1 MFIYIFCH
9 LFIVEWVYVVFR
21 SFVTNLQD
29 TIEVLFSFPDRQP
42 LALAPLAC
50 TTLSGILS
58 LSKCAIV
65 IKERDVLQE

>member
-29 TIEVLFSFPDRQP
+29 TIEVLFSFPTDSP
-42 LALAPLAC
+42 LLLNSPNNP
-50 TTLSGILS
+50 TSS
-58 LSKCAIV
+58 DDV
-65 IKERDVLQE
+65 IAFLTQEGNPIFV